1 MCVHR
6 HKQIMTNQVNLDS
19 KCPRS
24 FRSIRNP
31 GWAELIKPISNP
43 FKSYLKPLVR
53 GPSHPASWPAHHWEP
68 APVWLD
74 FASCLPPASD
84 LRWWMISFPGWGMGR
99 TGNRRTEIQFGMF
112 GPRNALPAVRMA
124 LRDTTSIYQLF
135 WLSATLAPSY
145 VQDQDWLDSGD
156 SGSLVQWGWPND
168 NPDRAHCTW
177 LAAHCNEARFIG
189 RCRKCR
195 HSYEAHGSEGQQASD
210 SKPFPVN
217 SCCML
222 AAHSLHHNLW
232 RSLHPLSIPLLR
244 TCSSRSVQQL
254 GSGLEKAQWLE
265 SASGLPH

>member
-1 MCVHR
+1 MCVHMCVHR

-19 KCPRS
+19 KCPKS

-31 GWAELIKPISNP
+31 GWVELIKPILNP

-84 LRWWMISFPGWGMGR
+84 LRWWMISFPGWGIGR

-145 VQDQDWLDSGD
+145 VQDQDWLDSED

-177 LAAHCNEARFIG
+177 FAAHCNEARFIG

-195 HSYEAHGSEGQQASD
+195 LSYEAHGSEGQHK
-210 SKPFPVN
+210 KPVTLSPFQSTLVAGWRHIAFTITYVVAYIPSV
-217 SCCML
+217 SLFCVRVRL
-222 AAHSLHHNLW
+222 AL
-232 RSLHPLSIPLLR
+232 
-244 TCSSRSVQQL
+244 CSSWVV
-254 GSGLEKAQWLE
+254 A
-265 SASGLPH
+265 